1 MMTLQ
6 KSGEF
11 YWPEDEA
18 RLSADFALD
27 LFKQDGHDYYHK
39 WLMNERDHFWNK
51 VFNKDVNLMNR
62 FSDLFNQL
70 TAKTTNLYI

>member
-1 MMTLQ
+1 
-6 KSGEF
+6 
-11 YWPEDEA
+11 
-18 RLSADFALD
+18 
-27 LFKQDGHDYYHK
+27 
-39 WLMNERDHFWNK
+39 MNERDHFWNK

>member
-1 MMTLQ
+1 MTTLQ
-6 KSGEF
+6 QSAELN
-11 YWPEDEA
+11 WPEDEA
-18 RLSADFALD
+18 TSLADFALD

-51 VFNKDVNLMNR
+51 VFDQDVDLMNR

>member
-1 MMTLQ
+1 MTTLQ
-6 KSGEF
+6 QSAELN
-11 YWPEDEA
+11 WPEDEA
-18 RLSADFALD
+18 TSLADFALD
-27 LFKQDGHDYYHK
+27 LFKQDGRDYYHK

-51 VFNKDVNLMNR
+51 VFDKDVDLMNR

>member
-1 MMTLQ
+1 MTTLQ
-6 KSGEF
+6 QSAELN
-11 YWPEDEA
+11 WPEDEA
-18 RLSADFALD
+18 NSLADFALY
-27 LFKQDGHDYYHK
+27 LFEQDGHDYYHK

-51 VFNKDVNLMNR
+51 VFDKDVDLMNR